1 MRSLALVLVCAAIA
15 GCASYTSAPTAAS
28 SPDSTGYLVVV
39 NESDYP
45 IQGLTVSGSG
55 EEPRE
60 IDVTIEPGESGTIS
74 VPVGEVEVVASVE
87 APGAAIPVPARFN
100 LRQGQSQEW
109 RLQIRLEGADT
120 AAPSGPTTPT
130 DGPQTPEHVALLS
143 SFDEYGLAIEPI
155 PERDQTF
162 DVSFV
167 VTADEPV
174 DVSVAAFPAGENT
187 GALFDVTQEGSR
199 WECWYAFPES
209 GRYELSISVRDPDS
223 TEESYYGAARI
234 VVDATIP
241 EGRRLL
247 RWTGGEQPVRV
258 IVSDV
263 ELVEE
268 PWQAAGTSCDSYS
281 RAVMVGTCVLPGPVV
296 DLEVRDGET
305 IRFDSWARESFSRVA
320 VRLHDDLTV
329 DGPDGS
335 FTFAGGTDFSASGD
349 TVRGTVAHGF
359 DAGIGGLSL
368 SFDPGAVV
376 TLTERAISE
385 VIPPGAGVLPY
396 RGAAVPMASID
407 RMSRSS
413 GTVALV
419 VAGREATVNMG
430 GATISL
436 PASARIEFFDGAVSR
451 IYAWDE
457 FSLVYDG
464 EEHEV
469 EFQLVQFDEQGAFS
483 GIVEGK

>member
-1 MRSLALVLVCAAIA
+1 MRSLALVLVCAVIA

-28 SPDSTGYLVVV
+28 SPDATGELVVV
-39 NESDYP
+39 NASDYP
-45 IQGLTVSGSG
+45 IQGLTVSRSG

-87 APGAAIPVPARFN
+87 APGSAIPVPARFN
-100 LRQGQSQEW
+100 FRQGQPQEW
-109 RLQIRLEGADT
+109 RLQMRLEGVDT
-120 AAPSGPTTPT
+120 AASS
-130 DGPQTPEHVALLS
+130 GPQTPEHVALLS

-155 PERDQTF
+155 PDRKQTF

-167 VTADEPV
+167 VTAEEPV

-199 WECWYAFPES
+199 WECWYAFPDS
-209 GRYELSISVRDPDS
+209 GRYELSISARDPDS
-223 TEESYYGAARI
+223 TEGSYYGAARI
-234 VVDATIP
+234 TVDATIP

-247 RWTGGEQPVRV
+247 RWTGSEQPVRV

-268 PWQAAGTSCDSYS
+268 PWKAAGTSSDSYS

-359 DAGIGGLSL
+359 DARIGGLSL

-376 TLTERAISE
+376 TLTERTISE

-407 RMSRSS
+407 RLTRSS

-457 FSLVYDG
+457 FSLVHDG

-469 EFQLVQFDEQGAFS
+469 EFQLVQFDEEGAFS